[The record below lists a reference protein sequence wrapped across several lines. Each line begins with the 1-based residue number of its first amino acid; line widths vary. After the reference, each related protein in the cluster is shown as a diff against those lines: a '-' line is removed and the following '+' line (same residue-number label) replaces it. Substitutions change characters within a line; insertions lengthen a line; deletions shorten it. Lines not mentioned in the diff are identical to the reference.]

1 MPVFISYSHQDVDFV
16 NRLAAHLTQA
26 KVHVW
31 VDTWELQVGDSL
43 LAKVQQAIQ
52 ESSALI
58 VVLSRNS
65 VESEWCKRE
74 LNAGLMRELEEKRVV
89 VLPALLEDCQLPLF
103 LREKLYADFRTNYD
117 QGLRQILETVA
128 SVTSTTLGR
137 VEDPEWHTDWALD
150 AGEVEE
156 HFYLQLT
163 FVAHSESQPYCVLT
177 EVKMRCN
184 EITTARYKKYADAG
198 LAFVGQLIVLECLRG
213 TEELDNLDIIITDN
227 TTQTKEFRAYDS
239 KTEAGLDG
247 VVICRRL
254 GEDTGRDLYFHL
266 GRQIAGTIDQIQH
279 RTRPLT
285 QEERAKVKEVFH
297 RT

>member
-1 MPVFISYSHQDVDFV
+1 MPVFISYSHQDAHFV
-16 NRLAAHLTQA
+16 NRLAAHLTLA

-31 VDTWELQVGDSL
+31 VDTWELHVGDSL
-43 LAKVQQAIQ
+43 ISKVQQAIQ

-89 VLPALLEDCQLPLF
+89 VFPALLEDCQIPLF

-117 QGLRQILETVA
+117 HGLGQVLEAVA
-128 SVTSTTLGR
+128 KVTSTRRGR
-137 VEDPEWHTDWALD
+137 VDDPEWHTDWALD

-156 HFYLQLT
+156 YFYLQLT

-184 EITTARYKKYADAG
+184 EITTARYKKYAEAG
-198 LAFVGQLIVLECLRG
+198 LESFGQLIILECLRG
-213 TEELDNLDIIITDN
+213 AEELDNLDIIITDD
-227 TTQTKEFRAYDS
+227 TTQTKEFRAYDP
-239 KTEAGLDG
+239 KTGSGLDG

-254 GEDTGRDLYFHL
+254 GEDTGRDLFFHL
-266 GRQIAGTIDQIQH
+266 GRQIAGTIAQIQH
-279 RTRPLT
+279 RMRPLT
-285 QEERAKVKEVFH
+285 QEEREKVKEVFH